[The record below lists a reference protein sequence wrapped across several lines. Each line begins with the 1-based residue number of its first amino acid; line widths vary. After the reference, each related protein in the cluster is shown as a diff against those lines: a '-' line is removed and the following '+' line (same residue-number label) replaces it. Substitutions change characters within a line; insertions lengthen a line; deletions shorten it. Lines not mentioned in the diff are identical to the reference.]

1 MKKEVL
7 RREVCS
13 GIAIDGKE
21 NKLES
26 DKAVMMEGSRKREK
40 IGESPLGSFFFLL
53 LLILFL
59 EILLQNSTFLVC
71 GRLNPF
77 ITKISS
83 SLKCFK
89 VVLSERPQ
97 IRSFV

>member
-40 IGESPLGSFFFLL
+40 IGESPLGSFLFPTFTYSFFWKFYYKTP
-53 LLILFL
+53 LFWCADA
-59 EILLQNSTFLVC
+59 S
-71 GRLNPF
+71 
-77 ITKISS
+77 
-83 SLKCFK
+83 
-89 VVLSERPQ
+89 
-97 IRSFV
+97 IRSLQKFPAL